1 MRYWTLGSHR
11 PNDFVTL
18 HCLAEDFITT
28 HCMDE
33 KGQLLAMYSREVDE
47 NFGLSGIIGQ
57 KLPPIAWL
65 FLLTS

>member
-1 MRYWTLGSHR
+1 
-11 PNDFVTL
+11 
-18 HCLAEDFITT
+18 LAEDFITT
-28 HCMDE
+28 LCMGE

-65 FLLTS
+65 SLLTS